1 MGEIQT
7 LENKLEVSN
16 GDLLVFI
23 GMSKENTDALYY
35 SHLFSSLAASAEY
48 FPTTESEDWFK
59 AYVLTMQT
67 CGWLPIKFKQV
78 NEHAI
83 SQSLSVDKL
92 LVKGVQM
99 ALSFATGGASAG
111 AAVMDVA
118 SDAIDT
124 LAESPDAI
132 KLLERDNK
140 GKDGIALNMAV
151 CKEFPTGEV
160 VLSVGCVQ
168 SDEAPP
174 STNNLLFFEWSSS
187 HSKTYT
193 GAAALAFH
201 RSLYDQIKDTLILRV
216 GERSK
221 HEVINKP
228 ITPKQRVKPA

>member
-1 MGEIQT
+1 MGEIQSANNDF
-7 LENKLEVSN
+7 EISN

-23 GMSKENTDALYY
+23 GMSKESRDALYY
-35 SHLFSSLAASAEY
+35 CHLFSSLAASAEY

-59 AYVLTMQT
+59 AYVLNMQS

-78 NEHAI
+78 NEHAM
-83 SQSLSVDKL
+83 SQKLSVDKL
-92 LVKGVQM
+92 LIKGVQM
-99 ALSFATGGASAG
+99 ALSFGTGGASAST
-111 AAVMDVA
+111 AVINIA

-124 LAESPDAI
+124 LAASPDAT
-132 KLLERDNK
+132 KVFERDNK
-140 GKDGIALNMAV
+140 GKDGLALNMAV
-151 CKEFPTGEV
+151 CQEFPTGEV

-201 RSLYDQIKDTLILRV
+201 RSLYDQIKDTLIVRV
-216 GERSK
+216 GDKSK
-221 HEVINKP
+221 QDVLTKP
-228 ITPKQRVKPA
+228 IIPKQSAKPA